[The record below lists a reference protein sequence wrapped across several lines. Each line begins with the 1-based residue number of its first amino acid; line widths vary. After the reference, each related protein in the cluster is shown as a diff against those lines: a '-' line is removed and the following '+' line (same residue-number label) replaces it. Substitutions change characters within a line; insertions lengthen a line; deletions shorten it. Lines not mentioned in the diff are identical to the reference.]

1 MTRTLLLF
9 SMVACTHGKAT
20 VVLEDE
26 AGVTTEPTFSDTDDD
41 DGDASPADD
50 EAVDG
55 ADEDD
60 PDPENEEE
68 EEEEEEEEPGP
79 EDRPEGH
86 ALWTIMVLLNGDNNL
101 EENALIDMNEME
113 QVGSTEDV
121 NVLVQLDRS
130 PRYTSRD
137 GDWSGARRYLA
148 ESDSDMNHISS
159 EVLVDLGTSDSGA
172 VETFVDFA
180 EWGVENFP
188 AQNYA
193 YIIWDHGWSWTLAP
207 SEERKGVSEDE
218 VSGND
223 ISIARGE
230 LTEILKGVTE
240 ATGEKLALLGMD
252 ACLMASWEIAAVAE
266 PYAEI
271 YVASQATESVDGW
284 AYHTAMADLIADPEM
299 SASELGTVIAER
311 FWETDDSTQSVVDLR
326 GLNALNNA
334 IDSMARSVLG
344 QADPRAAIRDFA
356 RDAQSFDGDL
366 PDIDL
371 GDLALLLEEGSVH
384 DDLAEAA
391 VDTLNELESVI
402 VANYTNGRG
411 YRNATGLS
419 IYLPTNGRTNARYWS
434 ASWAELTQWDE
445 MLSEIQD

>member
-41 DGDASPADD
+41 GDVAPGD
-50 EAVDG
+50 EEA
-55 ADEDD
+55 APDEGDER
-60 PDPENEEE
+60 PT
-68 EEEEEEEEPGP
+68 EEEPDEEEPEP

-101 EENALIDMNEME
+101 EVNALIDMNEME

-121 NVLVQLDRS
+121 NILVQLDRS
-130 PRYTSRD
+130 PGYTDRD
-137 GDWSGARRYLA
+137 GDWSGARRYRA
-148 ESDSDMNHISS
+148 ESDGDMNHISS

-223 ISIARGE
+223 ISIAQGE

-266 PYAEI
+266 PYAHT
-271 YVASQATESVDGW
+271 YVASQATESVEGW

-311 FWETDDSTQSVVDLR
+311 FWETHDSTQSVIDLR
-326 GLNALNNA
+326 ELSGLNNA
-334 IDSMARSVLG
+334 IDGIARAVLS
-344 QADPRAAIRDFA
+344 QDDPREAIKDFA
-356 RDAQSFDGDL
+356 QDAQSFDGNL

-371 GDLALLLEEGSVH
+371 GDLALLLEEGSIH
-384 DDLAEAA
+384 GDLAEAA
-391 VDTLNELESVI
+391 VDTLNELEAAI
-402 VANYTNGRG
+402 VVNYTNGRR

-419 IYLPTNGRTNARYWS
+419 IYLPTNGRTNSRYWS
-434 ASWAELTQWDE
+434 ASWTELTQWDE
-445 MLSEIQD
+445 MLSEIQR